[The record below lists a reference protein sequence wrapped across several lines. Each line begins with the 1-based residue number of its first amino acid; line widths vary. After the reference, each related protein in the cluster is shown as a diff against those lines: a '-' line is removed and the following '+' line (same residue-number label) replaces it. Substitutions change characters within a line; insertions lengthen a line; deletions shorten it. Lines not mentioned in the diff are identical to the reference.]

1 MCGLVGVA
9 GGITYNL
16 EKVFKN
22 LLQLD
27 TIRGPHSTGVAMVR
41 TNGDN
46 KTVKKL
52 GTPWEGLFD
61 SKDFEEYLKGGS
73 FNVLLGHN
81 RWATKG
87 KINAKNAHP
96 FDFDTLVGAH
106 NGTLRSVRDLDNH
119 EKFEVDSE
127 NIYHHMERNGVADTI
142 KLLDGAFALTWYNKE
157 ESTINFIRNNERP
170 LYYCLTE
177 DRKAIIWA
185 SEDWMIEVA
194 CGMAGQKFGEIFS
207 LPIGVHFTFDI
218 PLGSPYQYKPLEK
231 CRTRKLELRQ
241 NFQKA
246 VVASTTSTATNNV
259 FKSSESS
266 VGKSVPAAGFME
278 YQRFVGK
285 SCDFYVDRV
294 ATNNYN
300 QKYLQCWACDNDL
313 VSIRCY
319 AGEGSELWMKM
330 VNSANF
336 FRAHVKSFSTSEK
349 GYLIIDLRTVEELAE
364 KEEEEPT
371 EQADDTPPEM
381 YVVYGGEVV
390 SRVVYEQRTEKCCS
404 WCSSPVDETDAND
417 LVWLDKHTFVC
428 GSCKEFSEVKQY
440 LKLA

>member
-1 MCGLVGVA
+1 MCGLVGIA
-9 GGITYNL
+9 GAVTFNL
-16 EKVFKN
+16 EKTFRY

-27 TIRGPHSTGVAMVR
+27 TVRGPHSTGVAMVR

-46 KTVKKL
+46 KVVKKL

-87 KINAKNAHP
+87 KISAKNAHP

-106 NGTLRSVRDLDNH
+106 NGTLRSVRDLDDNTQ
-119 EKFEVDSE
+119 FEVDSE
-127 NIYHHMERNGVADTI
+127 NLYHHMERNGVAETV
-142 KLLDGAFALTWYNKE
+142 KVLDGAFALTWYNKE
-157 ESTINFIRNNERP
+157 ESTINFIRNSERP
-170 LYYCLTE
+170 LYYCFTE

-207 LPIGVHFTFDI
+207 VPIGIHFSFDI

-259 FKSSESS
+259 FSAATN
-266 VGKSVPAAGFME
+266 VGKSTPAAGFAE

-285 SCDFYVDRV
+285 SCDFYVDKV
-294 ATNNYN
+294 STNNYN
-300 QKYLQCWACDNDL
+300 QKFLQCWACDNDL

-319 AGEGSELWMKM
+319 AGEGSELWHKM
-330 VNSANF
+330 LNSSNF
-336 FRAHVKSFSTSEK
+336 FKAHVKSYSSSEK
-349 GYLIIDLRTVEELAE
+349 GYLTIDLRTVEEIIELGN
-364 KEEEEPT
+364 T
-371 EQADDTPPEM
+371 ADDTPPETF
-381 YVVYGGEVV
+381 VVYGGEVV

-404 WCSSPVDETDAND
+404 WCSSPVDESDAND
-417 LVWLDKHTFVC
+417 LLWLDKHNFVC
-428 GSCKEFSEVKQY
+428 GSCKEFPDVKQY
-440 LKLA
+440 LKQA

>member
-1 MCGLVGVA
+1 M
-9 GGITYNL
+9 

-61 SKDFEEYLKGGS
+61 SKDFEEYLKVCS

-330 VNSANF
+330 INSANF

-349 GYLIIDLRTVEELAE
+349 GYLTIDLRTVEELAE

>member
-1 MCGLVGVA
+1 M
-9 GGITYNL
+9 

-61 SKDFEEYLKGGS
+61 SKDFEEYLKVCS

-285 SCDFYVDRV
+285 SCDFHVDRV

-330 VNSANF
+330 INSANF

-349 GYLIIDLRTVEELAE
+349 GYLTIDLRTVEELAE

>member
-61 SKDFEEYLKGGS
+61 SKDFEEYLKVCS

-285 SCDFYVDRV
+285 SCDFHVDRV

-330 VNSANF
+330 INSANF

-349 GYLIIDLRTVEELAE
+349 GYLTIDLRTVEELAE

>member
-1 MCGLVGVA
+1 M
-9 GGITYNL
+9 

-106 NGTLRSVRDLDNH
+106 NGTLRSVRDLDDH

-127 NIYHHMERNGVADTI
+127 NLYHHMERNGVAETV
-142 KLLDGAFALTWYNKE
+142 KVLDGAFALTWYNKE
-157 ESTINFIRNNERP
+157 ESTINFIRNSERP
-170 LYYCLTE
+170 LYYCFTE

-207 LPIGVHFTFDI
+207 VPIGIHFSFDI

-259 FKSSESS
+259 FSAATN
-266 VGKSVPAAGFME
+266 VGKSTPAAGFAE

-285 SCDFYVDRV
+285 SCDFYVDKV
-294 ATNNYN
+294 STNNYN
-300 QKYLQCWACDNDL
+300 QKFLQCWACDNDL

-319 AGEGSELWMKM
+319 AGEDSELWHKM
-330 VNSANF
+330 LNSSNF
-336 FRAHVKSFSTSEK
+336 FKAHVKSYSSSEK
-349 GYLIIDLRTVEELAE
+349 GYLTIDLRTVEEIIELGN
-364 KEEEEPT
+364 T
-371 EQADDTPPEM
+371 ADDTPPETF
-381 YVVYGGEVV
+381 VVYGGEVV

-404 WCSSPVDETDAND
+404 WCSSPVDESDAND
-417 LVWLDKHTFVC
+417 LLWLDKHNFVC
-428 GSCKEFSEVKQY
+428 GSCKEFPDVKQY
-440 LKLA
+440 LKQA